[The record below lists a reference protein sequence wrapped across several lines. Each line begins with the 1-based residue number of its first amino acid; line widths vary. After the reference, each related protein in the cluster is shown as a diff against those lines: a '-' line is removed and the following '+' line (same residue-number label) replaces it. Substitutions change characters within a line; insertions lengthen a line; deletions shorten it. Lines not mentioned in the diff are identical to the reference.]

1 MGSITDSWTASLRRQ
16 GKIPFKELLYAEVQ
30 RDGLFV
36 KAGDILAFIDAE
48 EFGRWA
54 RSAADASR
62 GPSLR
67 ELSYED
73 VQKKLGEDFV
83 VVMSDSGAYDRH
95 AMRFSDAAAMTF
107 DNRQYLDDVG
117 MFDLDVF
124 GGAWYVTFYRHV
136 YELNPSNFYTYI
148 E

>member
-1 MGSITDSWTASLRRQ
+1 MGSIADSWNRSLRRQ
-16 GKIPFKELLYAEVQ
+16 GKIPIKDLIYAEVQ

-36 KAGDILAFIDAE
+36 KRGDVLAFIDAE

-62 GPSLR
+62 EPSLR

-73 VQKKLGEDFV
+73 VQKRLGADFV

-95 AMRFSDAAAMTF
+95 AMRFSDAARLTF
-107 DNRQYLDDVG
+107 DNRSAMDDVG
-117 MFDLDVF
+117 MFDMDVF
-124 GGAWYVTFYRHV
+124 GGAWYVLFYRHV
-136 YELNPSNFYTYI
+136 YELKPSNFYTYT